1 MILNLRSLSESA
13 RTRLL
18 DGARRLRDV
27 AVGAALTG
35 GNPTSAIRTIDPAR
49 VTAALAGRTV
59 LVSGASSGI
68 GRAVAL
74 RAADAGAHVVLVAR
88 SADRLRSLEREI
100 RLHGGRARSYAVDLS
115 STASTNELLS
125 QLAAAGVV
133 VDVLVN
139 NAGRS
144 IRRSIDESSD
154 RLHDYERTMALN
166 YFGSLR
172 LILALL
178 PDMRARKHG
187 HIINVSSAGA
197 QMSTPMFSAYV
208 ASKAALDAFT
218 RVAASEA
225 HSDGVRFTTVYMP
238 LVRTPMIAPTKAYRD
253 APALTPDQAA
263 ELVLRPLVTLERQ
276 LGMGIAKLFNLA
288 HVAAPGTLEAVL
300 GWGHRLL
307 AEAEPAP
314 AATESSRAA

>member
-1 MILNLRSLSESA
+1 MIRTLRSLSETA
-13 RTRLL
+13 RTRFF
-18 DGARRLRDV
+18 DGARRIRDA
-27 AVGAALTG
+27 AVGTALTG
-35 GNPTSAIRTIDPAR
+35 GNPTWAIRTTHPAR
-49 VTAALAGRTV
+49 MTAVLAGRTV

-68 GRAVAL
+68 GRSVAL
-74 RAADAGAHVVLVAR
+74 KAAEAGAHVVLVAR
-88 SADRLRSLEREI
+88 SADRLRCLEAEI
-100 RLHGGRARSYAVDLS
+100 RRRGGRARSYAVDLS

-125 QLAAAGVV
+125 HLAGAGVV
-133 VDVLVN
+133 IDVLIN

-144 IRRSIDESSD
+144 IRRSIGESSD

-178 PDMRARKHG
+178 PDMRTRKHG
-187 HIINVSSAGA
+187 HVINVSSAGA

-225 HSDGVRFTTVYMP
+225 QSDGVRFTTVYMP

-253 APALTPDQAA
+253 APALTPEQAA
-263 ELVLRPLVTLERQ
+263 DIVLRPLVTRERQ
-276 LGMGIAKLFNLA
+276 LGMGLAKLFNLA
-288 HVAAPGTLEAVL
+288 HVAAPGTLETVL

-307 AEAEPAP
+307 AEAEQSP
-314 AATESSRAA
+314 AAIESPRAA

>member
-1 MILNLRSLSESA
+1 MIRKLRSLSENA
-13 RTRLL
+13 RTRWL
-18 DGARRLRDV
+18 DGARRMRD
-27 AVGAALTG
+27 ATVGAVLTG
-35 GNPTSAIRTIDPAR
+35 GNPTWAMRATDPTR
-49 VTAALAGRTV
+49 VTAALAGRSV
-59 LVSGASSGI
+59 LVTGASSGI

-74 RAADAGAHVVLVAR
+74 KAAEAGAHVVLVAR
-88 SADRLRSLEREI
+88 SADRLRCLEGEI
-100 RLHGGRARSYAVDLS
+100 RRRGGRARSYAADLS
-115 STASTNELLS
+115 STASTNELLA
-125 QLAAAGVV
+125 QLAAGGVV
-133 VDVLVN
+133 IDVLVN

-187 HIINVSSAGA
+187 HVINVSSAGA

-225 HSDGVRFTTVYMP
+225 RVDGVRFTTVYMP

-253 APALTPDQAA
+253 APALTPEQAA
-263 ELVLRPLVTLERQ
+263 DLVLRPLVTLERQ
-276 LGMGIAKLFNLA
+276 LGMGLAKLFHIA
-288 HVAAPGTLEAVL
+288 HVMAPGTLETVL

-307 AEAEPAP
+307 AEAEQAP
-314 AATESSRAA
+314 ATESSRAA